1 MNADDNAIQGPKRIG
16 QYLTCGLG
24 TISQG
29 LKNQQKLASKGIKKP
44 LGEVLLESG
53 EITQHSLSEAIQLQ
67 RWDRL
72 KICYLFSGL
81 TDSELKNFCNVVY
94 EKSIAAGEDFIHQDT
109 AGNCLYL
116 LAEGKAIVYRQGE
129 YNEEIPL
136 GTVGLGECLGE
147 MGYFSDGRRTAS
159 VRALEDSQL
168 LKINY
173 DDLGKAFEMS
183 PKLAR
188 NFLDIVTKRL
198 RQSNLRFQEV
208 FQKSQLIDRSLKNL
222 FSFLDMS
229 ETLELHLGIEGLI
242 ERVVFMASKVMN
254 ADRASL
260 FLVDAAAGELWSKV
274 AQGEEIREIRI
285 PIGRGIAGWV
295 AQHDQLVNIENVYV
309 DSRFDPEID
318 RHTGYQTKSILCG
331 PVKNFQGENIGV
343 IQIINKKKGSF
354 NQDDEALFR
363 AFSYQTAIAVENFHL
378 YQKILTNHGKT
389 TILLD
394 VANSLTQT
402 LDLETLISKIITKV
416 SEILNAERSTLF
428 LLDRET
434 NELCSKVA
442 QGAEVSEIRLPYS
455 AGLAGYVAS
464 TGQLLNIKDAYE
476 DERFVLTIDQE
487 TGYKTKSVL
496 CAPVFNREG
505 EIIGVTQAINK
516 KDGVFE
522 KEDEELLRA
531 LSSQI
536 AVALEN
542 AQLYEQTVNMKNY
555 MESIHESITN
565 SILTLDNEY
574 RVVTANREANK
585 LFQVG
590 SESIIKKDFRE
601 LLETGNGHLI
611 DYINRVYTSH
621 LSVID
626 YDVDVTLPGKRRH
639 SVNINFLPLMDHKGE
654 HQGSVL
660 VFEDITREKRIKSTL
675 TRYMAKD
682 IVEKV
687 LDDPNKQVLG
697 GARGKATVLF
707 SDIRG
712 FMRLAE
718 DLTAEQTVEFLNEYY
733 TIMVDIIF
741 HYRGV
746 LDKYIGDSIMA
757 VFGVPYARHDDAERA
772 VRTALK
778 MRSELDSF
786 NTKRKA
792 LGQKAIYIGIGICTG
807 EVLSGNIG
815 SEKRMDFTVIGDEV
829 NIASRLES
837 LNKQYGEDI
846 LISESTNRE
855 IGNMFVTR
863 LIDQVIVKGKSRP
876 VQIFQVFGEQSYRLT
891 KAEENFCQGLAFY
904 RRREFAEAIQLFEQ
918 GADSDP
924 PCRVF
929 LSRCQHFL
937 ENPPLPDWDG
947 VWVSEEK

>member
-1 MNADDNAIQGPKRIG
+1 MSADDNGIKAPKRIG
-16 QYLTCGLG
+16 HYLTCG
-24 TISQG
+24 IEAIRQG
-29 LKNQQKLASKGIKKP
+29 LKNQQKLASKGINKL
-44 LGEVLLESG
+44 LGEVLLELG
-53 EITQHSLSEAIQLQ
+53 EITQDGISEAIQLQ

-72 KICYLFSGL
+72 KICHLIFGL
-81 TDSELKNFCNVVY
+81 TDSEVKHFCKVVH
-94 EKSIAAGEDFIHQDT
+94 EKSFEAGEDFIHQDT
-109 AGNCLYL
+109 IGNCLYL
-116 LAEGKAIVYRQGE
+116 LVEGKAKVYRQGE

-136 GTVGLGECLGE
+136 EEVGAGECLGE
-147 MGYFSDGRRTAS
+147 MGFFSDGRRTAS
-159 VRALEDSQL
+159 VSALEHSQL
-168 LKINY
+168 LRISY
-173 DDLGKAFEMS
+173 DDLGKAFEMF
-183 PKLAR
+183 PRLAR

-208 FQKSQLIDRSLKNL
+208 FQKSQFIDRSLQNL

-229 ETLELHLGIEGLI
+229 EILELRLGIEGLI
-242 ERVVFMASKVMN
+242 QRVVFMASKVMN

-260 FLVDAAAGELWSKV
+260 FLVDATAGELWSKV
-274 AQGEEIREIRI
+274 AQGEEIREIRF
-285 PIGRGIAGWV
+285 PIGKGIAGWV
-295 AQHDQLVNIENVYV
+295 AQHDELVNIDNAYD
-309 DSRFDPEID
+309 DSRFNIDVD
-318 RHTGYQTKSILCG
+318 RHTGYQTRSILCG
-331 PVKNFQGENIGV
+331 PVKNFQGETIGV
-343 IQIINKKKGSF
+343 IQVINKKEGSF
-354 NQDDEALFR
+354 QQGDEALFR

-389 TILLD
+389 VILLD
-394 VANSLTQT
+394 VANSLAQT
-402 LDLETLISKIITKV
+402 LDLETLISKIIEKV
-416 SEILNAERSTLF
+416 TEILDAERSTLF
-428 LLDRET
+428 LLDRQT

-455 AGLAGYVAS
+455 AGLAGHVAS
-464 TGQLLNIKDAYE
+464 TGQVLNIEDAYE
-476 DERFVLTIDQE
+476 DDRFALTIDQE
-487 TGYKTKSVL
+487 SGYTTKSVL

-505 EIIGVTQAINK
+505 NIIGVTQAINK
-516 KDGVFE
+516 KDGVFQR
-522 KEDEELLRA
+522 EDEELLQA

-542 AQLYEQTVNMKNY
+542 AQLYDQTVNMKNY

-574 RVVTANREANK
+574 QVVTANREAK
-585 LFQVG
+585 KIFQEG
-590 SESIIKKDFRE
+590 YESIIKKDFRE
-601 LLETGNGHLI
+601 LLDTSDRHLL
-611 DYINRVYTSH
+611 DHINRVYTSH

-639 SVNINFLPLMDHKGE
+639 SANINFFPLMDHKGE
-654 HQGSVL
+654 HQGLVL

-675 TRYMAKD
+675 NRYMAKD

-687 LDDPNKQVLG
+687 LTDPNKQVLG

-718 DLTAEQTVEFLNEYY
+718 DLTAEQTVDLLNEYY
-733 TIMVDIIF
+733 TIMVETIF
-741 HYRGV
+741 QHRGV

-778 MRSELDSF
+778 MRTELEGF
-786 NTKRKA
+786 NAKRHT
-792 LGQKAIYIGIGICTG
+792 LGHKPIRIGIGICTG
-807 EVLSGNIG
+807 EVISGNIG

-846 LISESTNRE
+846 LITESTNRE
-855 IGNMFVTR
+855 ISTLFVTR

-876 VQIFQVFGEQSYRLT
+876 VQIFQVLGEQGYKLT
-891 KAEENFCQGLAFY
+891 KAEKNFCRGLELY
-904 RRREFAEAIQLFEQ
+904 RRQEFAEAIRFFQE
-918 GADSDP
+918 GADSDL
-924 PCRVF
+924 PCRFF
-929 LSRCQHFL
+929 LTRCQHFL

>member
-1 MNADDNAIQGPKRIG
+1 MNADDNGIKTPKRIG
-16 QYLTCGLG
+16 HYLTCG
-24 TISQG
+24 IEAVRQG
-29 LKNQQKLASKGIKKP
+29 LKNQQKLASQGIKKL

-53 EITQHSLSEAIQLQ
+53 EITQHNLGEAIQLQ

-72 KICYLFSGL
+72 KICPLFFGL
-81 TDSELKNFCNVVY
+81 TDKEVKHFCKVVY
-94 EKSIAAGEDFIHQDT
+94 EKSIIAGEDFIHQDT

-116 LAEGKAIVYRQGE
+116 LAEGKAMVYRQGE

-136 GTVGLGECLGE
+136 GEVQAGECLGE

-159 VRALEDSQL
+159 VRALKNSQL
-168 LKINY
+168 LKISY
-173 DDLGKAFEMS
+173 DDLGKAFEMF
-183 PKLAR
+183 PILAK
-188 NFLDIVTKRL
+188 NFLDIVTERL
-198 RQSNLRFQEV
+198 RHSNLRFQEV
-208 FQKSQLIDRSLKNL
+208 FQKSQLIDRSLQSL

-229 ETLELHLGIEGLI
+229 EILELRLGIEGLI
-242 ERVVFMASKVMN
+242 QRVVFMASQVMN

-260 FLVDAAAGELWSKV
+260 FLVDAIAGELWSKV
-274 AQGEEIREIRI
+274 AQGEEISEIRF
-285 PIGRGIAGWV
+285 PIGKGIAGWV
-295 AQHDQLVNIENVYV
+295 AQHDELVNIDNVYD
-309 DSRFDPEID
+309 DSRFNID
-318 RHTGYQTKSILCG
+318 VDKHTGYKTTSILCG
-331 PVKNFQGENIGV
+331 PIKNFQGETIGV
-343 IQIINKKKGSF
+343 IQVINKKDGSF
-354 NQDDEALFR
+354 QQGDEALFR

-389 TILLD
+389 AILLD
-394 VANSLTQT
+394 VANSLAQT
-402 LDLETLISKIITKV
+402 LDLETLISKIIEKV
-416 SEILNAERSTLF
+416 TEILNAERSTLF
-428 LLDRET
+428 LLDRQT

-455 AGLAGYVAS
+455 AGLAGYVVS

-476 DERFVLTIDQE
+476 DERFALTIDQE
-487 TGYKTKSVL
+487 TGYTTKSVL
-496 CAPVFNREG
+496 CAPVFDREG
-505 EIIGVTQAINK
+505 NIIGVTQAINK
-516 KDGVFE
+516 KDGVFQ

-574 RVVTANREANK
+574 RVVTANREAKK

-590 SESIIKKDFRE
+590 SQSIIKKDFRE
-601 LLETGNGHLI
+601 LLDTSDEHLLHH
-611 DYINRVYTSH
+611 INRVYTSH

-626 YDVDVTLPGKRRH
+626 YDVDVTLPGKRRY
-639 SVNINFLPLMDHKGE
+639 SANINFFPLMDHKGE
-654 HQGSVL
+654 HQGLVL

-687 LDDPNKQVLG
+687 LTDPNKQVLG

-718 DLTAEQTVEFLNEYY
+718 DLTAEQTVDLLNEYY
-733 TIMVDIIF
+733 TIMVETIF
-741 HYRGV
+741 QHRGV

-757 VFGVPYARHDDAERA
+757 VFGVPYPRHDDAERA

-778 MRSELDSF
+778 MRTELEGF
-786 NTKRKA
+786 NAKRHI
-792 LGQKAIYIGIGICTG
+792 LGHKPIRIGIGICTG
-807 EVLSGNIG
+807 EVISGNIG

-846 LISESTNRE
+846 LITESTNRE
-855 IGNMFVTR
+855 ISTLFVTR

-876 VQIFQVFGEQSYRLT
+876 VQIFQVLGEQGYKLT
-891 KAEENFCQGLAFY
+891 RAQKNFCQGLELY
-904 RRREFAEAIQLFEQ
+904 RSQEFAEAIRFFQE
-918 GADSDP
+918 GVDSDP
-924 PCRVF
+924 PCRIF
-929 LSRCQHFL
+929 LNRCQHFL

-947 VWVSEEK
+947 VWISEEK

>member
-1 MNADDNAIQGPKRIG
+1 MNADDNAITGPKRIG
-16 QYLTCGLG
+16 HYLTCGLE
-24 TISQG
+24 TIRQG
-29 LKNQQKLASKGIKKP
+29 LKNQKKLASKGIQKL

-53 EITQHSLSEAIQLQ
+53 KITQHSLGEAIQLQ

-72 KICYLFSGL
+72 KMCHLFFGL
-81 TDSELKNFCNVVY
+81 KDSEVKKFCNVVY
-94 EKSIAAGEDFIHQDT
+94 EKSIVAGEDFIHQDT

-116 LAEGKAIVYRQGE
+116 LAEGKVMVYRQGE

-136 GTVGLGECLGE
+136 GDIEAGECLGE

-159 VRALEDSQL
+159 VRALENSQL

-173 DDLGKAFEMS
+173 DDLGKAFEIF
-183 PKLAR
+183 PTLAK

-198 RQSNLRFQEV
+198 RQTNLRFQEV

-229 ETLELHLGIEGLI
+229 EILELRLGIEGLI
-242 ERVVFMASKVMN
+242 QRIVFMASKVMN

-260 FLVDAAAGELWSKV
+260 FLVDAATGELWSKV
-274 AQGEEIREIRI
+274 AQGEEIREIRF
-285 PIGRGIAGWV
+285 PIGTGIAGWV
-295 AQHDQLVNIENVYV
+295 AQHDELINIDDAYA
-309 DSRFDPEID
+309 DSRFNLDVD
-318 RHTGYQTKSILCG
+318 RHTGYRTKSILCG
-331 PVKNFQGENIGV
+331 PVKNFQGETIGV
-343 IQIINKKKGSF
+343 IQVINNKSGSF
-354 NQDDEALFR
+354 NQGDEALFR

-378 YQKILTNHGKT
+378 YKKILTNHGKT
-389 TILLD
+389 AILLD
-394 VANSLTQT
+394 VANSLAQT
-402 LDLETLISKIITKV
+402 LDLETLIRKIIEKV

-428 LLDRET
+428 LLDRQT

-476 DERFVLTIDQE
+476 DERFALTIDQE

-496 CAPVFNREG
+496 CVPVFNREG
-505 EIIGVTQAINK
+505 DIIGVTQAINK
-516 KDGVFE
+516 KDGVFQR
-522 KEDEELLRA
+522 EDEELLRA

-574 RVVTANREANK
+574 RVVTANREAKK

-590 SESIIKKDFRE
+590 SESIIKKDFRG
-601 LLETGNGHLI
+601 LLDTGDDHLLRH
-611 DYINRVYTSH
+611 INRVYTSH

-626 YDVDVTLPGKRRH
+626 YDVDVTLPGKTRH
-639 SVNINFLPLMDHKGE
+639 SVNINFFPLMNHRGE
-654 HQGSVL
+654 YQGLVL

-687 LDDPNKQVLG
+687 LTDPNKQVLG

-712 FMRLAE
+712 FMGLAE
-718 DLTAEQTVEFLNEYY
+718 DLTAEQTVELLNEYY
-733 TIMVDIIF
+733 TIMVEIIF
-741 HYRGV
+741 QHRGV

-772 VRTALK
+772 VRTALT
-778 MRSELDSF
+778 MRTELESF
-786 NTKRKA
+786 NAKRQA
-792 LGQKAIYIGIGICTG
+792 LGQKTIRIGIGICTG
-807 EVLSGNIG
+807 EVISGNIG

-846 LISESTNRE
+846 LISESTNHE
-855 IGNMFVTR
+855 ISTMFVTR

-876 VQIFQVFGEQSYRLT
+876 VQIFQVLGEQGYQIT
-891 KAEENFCQGLAFY
+891 KAEKNFCRGLELY
-904 RRREFAEAIQLFEQ
+904 RRQKFAEAIRFFKE
-918 GADSDP
+918 GADSDL
-924 PCRVF
+924 PCRFF
-929 LSRCQHFL
+929 LTRCQHFL

>member
-1 MNADDNAIQGPKRIG
+1 MNADDNDIKVPKRIG
-16 QYLTCGLG
+16 QYLKCGLG

-29 LKNQQKLASKGIKKP
+29 LKNQLELASKGIKKP

-94 EKSIAAGEDFIHQDT
+94 ENSIAAGEDFIHQDT

-116 LAEGKAIVYRQGE
+116 LAEGKAMVYRKGE
-129 YNEEIPL
+129 FNEEIPL
-136 GTVGLGECLGE
+136 GEVESGECLGE

-183 PKLAR
+183 PTLAR

-229 ETLELHLGIEGLI
+229 EILELRLGIEGLI
-242 ERVVFMASKVMN
+242 QRVVFMASKVMN

-260 FLVDAAAGELWSKV
+260 FLVDATAGELWSKV
-274 AQGEEIREIRI
+274 AQGEEIREIRF
-285 PIGRGIAGWV
+285 PIGNGIAGWV
-295 AQHDQLVNIENVYV
+295 AQHDQLVNIEDAYA
-309 DSRFDPEID
+309 DSRFNLEVD

-343 IQIINKKKGSF
+343 IQVINKKSGSF
-354 NQDDEALFR
+354 NQGDEVLFR

-389 TILLD
+389 AILLD

-402 LDLETLISKIITKV
+402 LDLESLISKIITKV

-464 TGQLLNIKDAYE
+464 TGQLLNIKNAYE

-496 CAPVFNREG
+496 CVPVFNREG

-522 KEDEELLRA
+522 KEDEELIRA

-574 RVVTANREANK
+574 RVVTANREAKK

-590 SESIIKKDFRE
+590 SESIIKKDIRG
-601 LLETGNGHLI
+601 LLETGNEHLI
-611 DYINRVYTSH
+611 DYINRVYASH

-626 YDVDVTLPGKRRH
+626 YDVEVTLPGKTRH
-639 SVNINFLPLMDHKGE
+639 SLNINFLSLLNHKGE
-654 HQGSVL
+654 HQGLVL

-786 NTKRKA
+786 NVKRKA
-792 LGQKAIYIGIGICTG
+792 LGQKAIRIGIGICTG

-837 LNKQYGEDI
+837 LNKQYAEDI

-876 VQIFQVFGEQSYRLT
+876 VQIFQVLGEQGYRLT
-891 KAEENFCQGLAFY
+891 KAEENFCQGLEFY
-904 RRREFAEAIQLFEQ
+904 RRQEFAEAIQLFEQ

>member
-1 MNADDNAIQGPKRIG
+1 MNEDDNDIKRPKRIG
-16 QYLTCGLG
+16 HYLTCGNEA
-24 TISQG
+24 IRQG
-29 LKNQQKLASKGIKKP
+29 LKKQQKLTSQGIKKL

-53 EITQHSLSEAIQLQ
+53 AITQRSLDKAIQLQ

-72 KICYLFSGL
+72 KICHLFFGL
-81 TDSELKNFCNVVY
+81 TDIEVKHFCKVVH
-94 EKSIAAGEDFIHQDT
+94 EKSFIAGEDFIHQDT
-109 AGNCLYL
+109 VGNCLYL
-116 LAEGKAIVYRQGE
+116 LVEGKAKVYRQGE

-136 GTVGLGECLGE
+136 EEVEAGECLGE

-159 VRALEDSQL
+159 VRALENSQL
-168 LKINY
+168 LKISY
-173 DDLGKAFEMS
+173 DDLGKELELF
-183 PKLAR
+183 PILAR

-208 FQKSQLIDRSLKNL
+208 FQKSKLIDRSLQNL

-229 ETLELHLGIEGLI
+229 EILELRLGIEGLI
-242 ERVVFMASKVMN
+242 QRVVFMASKVMN

-260 FLVDAAAGELWSKV
+260 FLVDATAGELWSKV
-274 AQGEEIREIRI
+274 AQGEEIREIRF
-285 PIGRGIAGWV
+285 PIGKGIAGWV
-295 AQHDQLVNIENVYV
+295 AQHDELVNIDNAYE
-309 DSRFDPEID
+309 DFRFNDDVD
-318 RHTGYQTKSILCG
+318 RHTGYQTTSILCG
-331 PVKNFQGENIGV
+331 PVKNFQGETIGV
-343 IQIINKKKGSF
+343 IQVINKKEGSF
-354 NQDDEALFR
+354 QHGDKALFS

-378 YQKILTNHGKT
+378 YQKILANHGKT
-389 TILLD
+389 VILLD
-394 VANSLTQT
+394 VANSLAQT
-402 LDLETLISKIITKV
+402 LDLETLISKIIEKV
-416 SEILNAERSTLF
+416 TEILDAERSTLF
-428 LLDRET
+428 LLDRHT

-455 AGLAGYVAS
+455 EGLAGHVAS
-464 TGQLLNIKDAYE
+464 TGQMLNIKDAYE
-476 DERFVLTIDQE
+476 DNRFALTIDRE
-487 TGYKTKSVL
+487 TGYTTKSVL

-505 EIIGVTQAINK
+505 NIIGVTQAINK
-516 KDGVFE
+516 KDGVFQ

-542 AQLYEQTVNMKNY
+542 AQLYDQTVNMKNY

-565 SILTLDNEY
+565 SILTLNTEY
-574 RVVTANREANK
+574 QVVTANREAK
-585 LFQVG
+585 KMFQVG
-590 SESIIKKDFRE
+590 SQSIIKKDFRE
-601 LLETGNGHLI
+601 LLDTSDEHLL
-611 DYINRVYTSH
+611 DYINRVYSTH

-626 YDVDVTLPGKRRH
+626 YDVDVTVPGERSH
-639 SVNINFLPLMDHKGE
+639 SVNINFFPLMDHKGE
-654 HQGSVL
+654 HQGLVL

-675 TRYMAKD
+675 NRYMAKD

-687 LDDPNKQVLG
+687 LTDPNKQVLG

-718 DLTAEQTVEFLNEYY
+718 DLTAEQTVDLLNEYY
-733 TIMVDIIF
+733 TIMVETIF
-741 HYRGV
+741 QHRGV

-778 MRSELDSF
+778 MRTELERF
-786 NTKRKA
+786 NAKRHT
-792 LGQKAIYIGIGICTG
+792 LGHKPIRIGIGICTG
-807 EVLSGNIG
+807 EVISGNIG

-846 LISESTNRE
+846 LITESTNRE
-855 IGNMFVTR
+855 ISTLFVTR

-876 VQIFQVFGEQSYRLT
+876 VQIFQVLGEQGYKLT
-891 KAEENFCQGLAFY
+891 RAQKNFCQGLELY
-904 RRREFAEAIQLFEQ
+904 RRQEFAEAIRFFQE
-918 GADSDP
+918 GVDSDP
-924 PCRVF
+924 PCRFF
-929 LSRCQHFL
+929 LNRCQHFL

-947 VWVSEEK
+947 VWISEEK

>member
-1 MNADDNAIQGPKRIG
+1 MNADDNAITGPKRIG
-16 QYLTCGLG
+16 HYLTCGLE
-24 TISQG
+24 TIRQG
-29 LKNQQKLASKGIKKP
+29 LKNQKKLASKGIKKL

-53 EITQHSLSEAIQLQ
+53 EITQHSLGEAIQLQ

-72 KICYLFSGL
+72 KVCDLFFGL
-81 TDSELKNFCNVVY
+81 KDSELKNFCNVVY
-94 EKSIAAGEDFIHQDT
+94 EKSIAAGEGFIHQDT

-116 LAEGKAIVYRQGE
+116 LAEGKAMVYRKGE
-129 YNEEIPL
+129 FNEEIPL
-136 GTVGLGECLGE
+136 GEIEAGECLGE
-147 MGYFSDGRRTAS
+147 MGYFSGGRRTAS

-168 LKINY
+168 LKIDY

-183 PKLAR
+183 PTLAR

-229 ETLELHLGIEGLI
+229 EILELRLGIEGLI
-242 ERVVFMASKVMN
+242 QRVVFMASKVMN

-260 FLVDAAAGELWSKV
+260 FLVDATAGELWSKV
-274 AQGEEIREIRI
+274 AQGEKIREIRF
-285 PIGRGIAGWV
+285 PIGKGIAGWV
-295 AQHDQLVNIENVYV
+295 AQHDELVNIDDAYA
-309 DSRFDPEID
+309 DSRFNLDVD

-331 PVKNFQGENIGV
+331 PVKNFQGETIGV
-343 IQIINKKKGSF
+343 IQIINKKSGSF
-354 NQDDEALFR
+354 NQGDEALFR

-378 YQKILTNHGKT
+378 YKKILTNHGKT

-394 VANSLTQT
+394 VANSLSQT
-402 LDLETLISKIITKV
+402 LDLETLISKIIEKV

-428 LLDRET
+428 LLDRQT

-442 QGAEVSEIRLPYS
+442 QGAEVSEIRIPYS

-476 DERFVLTIDQE
+476 DERFAMTIDQE
-487 TGYKTKSVL
+487 TGYTTKSVL
-496 CAPVFNREG
+496 CMPVFNREG
-505 EIIGVTQAINK
+505 SVIGVTQAINK
-516 KDGVFE
+516 KDGVFQR
-522 KEDEELLRA
+522 EDEELLRA

-565 SILTLDNEY
+565 SIFTLDNEY
-574 RVVTANREANK
+574 RVVTANREAKK

-590 SESIIKKDFRE
+590 SESIIKKDFRG
-601 LLETGNGHLI
+601 LLDTGDEHLLRH
-611 DYINRVYTSH
+611 INRVYSSH

-626 YDVDVTLPGKRRH
+626 YDVDVTLPGKRKH
-639 SVNINFLPLMDHKGE
+639 SVNINFFPLMNHKGE
-654 HQGSVL
+654 HQGLVL

-687 LDDPNKQVLG
+687 LTDPNKQVLG

-712 FMRLAE
+712 FMGLAE
-718 DLTAEQTVEFLNEYY
+718 DLTAEQTVELLNEYY
-733 TIMVDIIF
+733 TIMVETIF
-741 HYRGV
+741 QHRGV

-778 MRSELDSF
+778 MRTELESF
-786 NTKRKA
+786 NAKRQA
-792 LGQKAIYIGIGICTG
+792 LGQKTIRIGIGICTG
-807 EVLSGNIG
+807 EVISGNIG

-855 IGNMFVTR
+855 ISTMFVTR

-876 VQIFQVFGEQSYRLT
+876 VQIFQVLGEQGYQLT
-891 KAEENFCQGLAFY
+891 KAEKNFCQGLELY
-904 RRREFAEAIQLFEQ
+904 RRQEFAEAIRFFKE
-918 GADSDP
+918 GADSDL
-924 PCRVF
+924 PCRFF
-929 LSRCQHFL
+929 LTRCQHFL